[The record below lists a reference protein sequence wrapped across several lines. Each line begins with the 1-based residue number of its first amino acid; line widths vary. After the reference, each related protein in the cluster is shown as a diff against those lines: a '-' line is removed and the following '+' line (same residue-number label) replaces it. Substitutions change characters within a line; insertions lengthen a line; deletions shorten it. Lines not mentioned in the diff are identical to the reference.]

1 VEDTATK
8 NVKTAVRTAEKMAD
22 DVTATATTTT
32 PKTTTPKRTTT
43 KTTTPKTATSQGRGY
58 ASWTKSDLLDRA
70 QELDIEGRTTMKKNE
85 LIKALRAAN

>member
-1 VEDTATK
+1 
-8 NVKTAVRTAEKMAD
+8 MAD
-22 DVTATATTTT
+22 DVTATAKTTT
-32 PKTTTPKRTTT
+32 PKTTTPK
-43 KTTTPKTATSQGRGY
+43 TTTPKTVAKSTTTATTATTTKSSATSASQGRGY